1 LTLVRFGKKGAEKP
15 GVIDPSGDIRDLSN
29 YIEDWSYK
37 TLNHKTLNDLKSSD
51 LTEFPAVSSEARP
64 DTPIDQ
70 VGKIV
75 AYTQKTPH

>member
-1 LTLVRFGKKGAEKP
+1 MFGLGKRALKNQ
-15 GVIDPSGDIRDLSN
+15 GVIDPSDDIRDLSN

-37 TLNHKTLNDLKSSD
+37 TLNHKTLNDLKSRD
-51 LTEFPAVSSEARP
+51 LTEFPAVSSEGRP